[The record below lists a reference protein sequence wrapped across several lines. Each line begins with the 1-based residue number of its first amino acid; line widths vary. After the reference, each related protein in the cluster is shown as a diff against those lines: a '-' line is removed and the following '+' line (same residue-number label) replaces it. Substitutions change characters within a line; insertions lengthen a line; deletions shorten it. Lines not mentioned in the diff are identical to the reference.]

1 MLLNKTSDNSEFH
14 QKKKYFRSVL
24 ICSESAGAE
33 LSQPTRQPK
42 NKMKM
47 LIYFKS
53 SFAKHIFL

>member
-1 MLLNKTSDNSEFH
+1 MLLNKTTRNF
-14 QKKKYFRSVL
+14 KKKYFRSVL

>member
-1 MLLNKTSDNSEFH
+1 MLLNKTTRNF
-14 QKKKYFRSVL
+14 KKKYFRSVL

-47 LIYFKS
+47 LIYFES
-53 SFAKHIFL
+53 SFAKHIFFK